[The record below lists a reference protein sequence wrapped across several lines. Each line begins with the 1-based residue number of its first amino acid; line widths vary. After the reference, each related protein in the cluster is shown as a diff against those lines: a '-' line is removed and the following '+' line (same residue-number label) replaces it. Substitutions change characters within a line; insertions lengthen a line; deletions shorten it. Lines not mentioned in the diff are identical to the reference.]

1 MLEFAPKE
9 PWEARAKRRR
19 PAGSAG
25 CRARALHVGHVS
37 RPGPASLIT
46 SPIRARNPTTGS
58 FRVVTSPTQHPL
70 EYLWA
75 LQRTDPI
82 NHTKPWGAS
91 GRPVSPVW
99 HQLTVRTWPR
109 RYSSWSCTREKWLQ
123 PTVILKAITS
133 SPPHFHRGSRTLPC
147 KAAPPRACSVV
158 QGREGWLAKA

>member
-58 FRVVTSPTQHPL
+58 FRVVTSPTHSVQENRPNSTSFTPKTLPEPFRNQH
-70 EYLWA
+70 
-75 LQRTDPI
+75 LQRTAFTAEVQQSSRTKRWDPQ
-82 NHTKPWGAS
+82 G
-91 GRPVSPVW
+91 
-99 HQLTVRTWPR
+99 
-109 RYSSWSCTREKWLQ
+109 SCSFEL
-123 PTVILKAITS
+123 PS
-133 SPPHFHRGSRTLPC
+133 CHRGPIADTGLEPEPWPSALRRC
-147 KAAPPRACSVV
+147 RHAA
-158 QGREGWLAKA
+158 